1 MKYDIFI
8 SYSRKDLDFA
18 TKVCDVLNRYARYYS
33 FRYFFDKEE
42 IKSRNEYLKRISSA
56 IDGSTLILF
65 LASKNS
71 FSSEFCSKEL
81 NFAYNHKVRIHQYRI
96 DSSTPPYDIEL
107 LLGNYQYLEASTTPI
122 EAVVQEVLSDV
133 LDCDIAPILE
143 LEEQD
148 RRRNGVGR
156 AQLDAKQQKLRDIMA
171 ALEQRRRALDEE
183 IAAGKK
189 RSNVRFDNTSDKVES
204 DTHSSK
210 GSNGSWN
217 LFWRCVK
224 KAIKFMLIF
233 IFVVITLVLVDWLFS
248 DKYRDRVTSAPYK
261 VGDYYNENGKQGV
274 VFDVY
279 NSGYNGKIVS
289 LDEEKLKW
297 STITDCIGVAST
309 TDGRANTD
317 QVMARSNANKFSAF
331 VWCRDH
337 GEDWYLPSVEE
348 LENIFEEYYTINIT
362 LDKIEFAKKL
372 QIDDDF
378 KYWSSNESSNEQFS
392 ALFFGEYGGHKRCY
406 ESGDKTDRH
415 HVRAVSTF

>member
-1 MKYDIFI
+1 MNYDIFI

-56 IDGSTLILF
+56 IDGSTLMLF

-148 RRRNGVGR
+148 RRRNEVER
-156 AQLDAKQQKLRDIMA
+156 VQLDAKQQKLRDIMA

-189 RSNVRFDNTSDKVES
+189 SYNVRFDNTLDKVES

-210 GSNGSWN
+210 GSWN

-233 IFVVITLVLVDWLFS
+233 ILVVTILVLVVWLFS

-297 STITDCIGVAST
+297 STTTDRIGVAST

-348 LENIFEEYYTINIT
+348 LENIFEEYSTINIT
-362 LDKIEFAKKL
+362 LDKIEFAQKL
-372 QIDDDF
+372 QIDDDI

-392 ALFFGEYGGHKRCY
+392 ALFFACDGNKRYY
-406 ESGDKTDRH
+406 ESGDKTDRRN
-415 HVRAVSTF
+415 VRAVSTF

>member
-1 MKYDIFI
+1 MNYDIFI

-56 IDGSTLILF
+56 IDGSTLMLF

-143 LEEQD
+143 LEGQD
-148 RRRNGVGR
+148 RRRNEVER
-156 AQLDAKQQKLRDIMA
+156 VQLDAKQQKLRDIMA
-171 ALEQRRRALDEE
+171 ALEQRRRTLDEE

-204 DTHSSK
+204 DTHSSN

-233 IFVVITLVLVDWLFS
+233 IFVVITLVLVVWLFS

-289 LDEEKLKW
+289 LDEEILKW
-297 STITDCIGVAST
+297 STITDRIGVAST

-378 KYWSSNESSNEQFS
+378 KYWSSNESRNEQFS
-392 ALFFGEYGGHKRCY
+392 ALFFACDGNKRYY
-406 ESGDKTDRH
+406 ESGDKTDRRN
-415 HVRAVSTF
+415 VRAVSTF

>member
-1 MKYDIFI
+1 MNYDIFI

-56 IDGSTLILF
+56 IDGSTLMLF

-143 LEEQD
+143 LEEQE
-148 RRRNGVGR
+148 RRRNGVER
-156 AQLDAKQQKLRDIMA
+156 AQLDAEQQKLCDMMA
-171 ALEQRRRALDEE
+171 ALEQRRRVLDEE
-183 IAAGKK
+183 I
-189 RSNVRFDNTSDKVES
+189 KVES
-204 DTHSSK
+204 NTHSSK
-210 GSNGSWN
+210 ASNGSWN

-233 IFVVITLVLVDWLFS
+233 ILGVTTLVLVVLIFS
-248 DKYRDRVTSAPYK
+248 DKYRDRATSAPYK

-274 VFDVY
+274 VFEVY

-317 QVMARSNANKFSAF
+317 QIMARSNANKFSAF

-362 LDKIEFAKKL
+362 LNKIEFAKEL

-392 ALFFGEYGGHKRCY
+392 ALFFACDGNKRYY
-406 ESGDKTDRH
+406 ESGDKTDRRN
-415 HVRAVSTF
+415 VRAVSTF

>member
-1 MKYDIFI
+1 MNYDIFI

-56 IDGSTLILF
+56 IDGSTLMLF

-107 LLGNYQYLEASTTPI
+107 LLGNYQYLEASTTSI

-143 LEEQD
+143 LEEQE
-148 RRRNGVGR
+148 RRRNGVER

-189 RSNVRFDNTSDKVES
+189 SSNVRFDNTSDKVES
-204 DTHSSK
+204 YTHSSR

-233 IFVVITLVLVDWLFS
+233 ILVVTTLVLVVWLFS
-248 DKYRDRVTSAPYK
+248 DKY
-261 VGDYYNENGKQGV
+261 
-274 VFDVY
+274 
-279 NSGYNGKIVS
+279 
-289 LDEEKLKW
+289 
-297 STITDCIGVAST
+297 
-309 TDGRANTD
+309 
-317 QVMARSNANKFSAF
+317 
-331 VWCRDH
+331 
-337 GEDWYLPSVEE
+337 
-348 LENIFEEYYTINIT
+348 
-362 LDKIEFAKKL
+362 
-372 QIDDDF
+372 
-378 KYWSSNESSNEQFS
+378 
-392 ALFFGEYGGHKRCY
+392 
-406 ESGDKTDRH
+406 
-415 HVRAVSTF
+415 

>member
-1 MKYDIFI
+1 ME
-8 SYSRKDLDFA
+8 R
-18 TKVCDVLNRYARYYS
+18 V
-33 FRYFFDKEE
+33 
-42 IKSRNEYLKRISSA
+42 
-56 IDGSTLILF
+56 
-65 LASKNS
+65 
-71 FSSEFCSKEL
+71 
-81 NFAYNHKVRIHQYRI
+81 
-96 DSSTPPYDIEL
+96 
-107 LLGNYQYLEASTTPI
+107 
-122 EAVVQEVLSDV
+122 
-133 LDCDIAPILE
+133 
-143 LEEQD
+143 
-148 RRRNGVGR
+148 
-156 AQLDAKQQKLRDIMA
+156 QLDAKQQKLRDIMA

-189 RSNVRFDNTSDKVES
+189 SSNVRFDNTLDKVES

-233 IFVVITLVLVDWLFS
+233 ILVVTTLVLVVWLFS

-289 LDEEKLKW
+289 LDEEILKW
-297 STITDCIGVAST
+297 STITDRIGVAST

-378 KYWSSNESSNEQFS
+378 KYWSSNESRNEQFS
-392 ALFFGEYGGHKRCY
+392 ALFFACDGNKRYY
-406 ESGDKTDRH
+406 ESGDKTDRRN
-415 HVRAVSTF
+415 VRAVSTF